1 MFLISARRL
10 LKFENATSLC
20 GHIENCDM
28 GDMMDNMDNNS
39 MEEYNNNNM
48 DNNSTEVY
56 NYNNMNNSTEEYN
69 NKTMDNS
76 MEEYNYNNTDN
87 RHDNDSP
94 KKNLVLYKY
103 IYNKK

>member
-48 DNNSTEVY
+48 DNNSTE
-56 NYNNMNNSTEEYN
+56 EYN

>member
-48 DNNSTEVY
+48 DNNSTE
-56 NYNNMNNSTEEYN
+56 
-69 NKTMDNS
+69 
-76 MEEYNYNNTDN
+76 EYNYNNTDN

>member
-28 GDMMDNMDNNS
+28 GDMMDNMGD
-39 MEEYNNNNM
+39 NNNNM
-48 DNNSTEVY
+48 D
-56 NYNNMNNSTEEYN
+56 NNSTEEYN